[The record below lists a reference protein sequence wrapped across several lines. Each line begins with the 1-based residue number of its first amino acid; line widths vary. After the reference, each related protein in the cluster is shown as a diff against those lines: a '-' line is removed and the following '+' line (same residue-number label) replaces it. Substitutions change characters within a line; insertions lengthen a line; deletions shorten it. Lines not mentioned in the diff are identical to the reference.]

1 MEDTLSIRLEKLC
14 IRAQIHGIEADA
26 HNFLC
31 LGSHSVYNLI
41 DGQEPGMRSAA
52 VGRDSVWGSD
62 RLDRASLLTQCLLIL
77 IVKTRNDVDFGR
89 TGFQYELCIRCNC
102 WTLGQGNL
110 PQSTSF
116 LICIIRL
123 MAPPDGRKVKIKRS
137 NAQETPM
144 LIPGIR

>member
-1 MEDTLSIRLEKLC
+1 MEKLR
-14 IRAQIHGIEADA
+14 IRAQRHGTETDA
-26 HNFLC
+26 RNFLC
-31 LGSHSVYNLI
+31 LCSHSVYNLI
-41 DGQEPGMRSAA
+41 DGQEPGMRSTAG
-52 VGRDSVWGSD
+52 GRDSVWGSD
-62 RLDRASLLTQCLLIL
+62 RLDHASLLTHCLLIL
-77 IVKTRNDVDFGR
+77 IVRTRNDLDFGS
-89 TGFQYELCIRCNC
+89 TGFQYELCIRYNC
-102 WTLGQGNL
+102 GTLGQGNL